1 MINMD
6 KRLIY
11 RVVLKLMFLLL
22 LAVLTIVL
30 INSLFT
36 QLNVKNNQQ
45 ASFSI
50 VELDVRG
57 MARGDIKKAQWEG
70 KEVNVI
76 RLESNELFTYI
87 NVGDSGNCPLFK
99 EVDGFK
105 DICTGT
111 RFDFAGKQK
120 GNEEHGVELIIPPHF
135 YVNGTLSIGKW
146 ENK

>member
-22 LAVLTIVL
+22 LCTLTIVL

-36 QLNVKNNQQ
+36 QSNVKNNQQ

-57 MARGDIKKAQWEG
+57 MVRGDIKKAQWEG

-76 RLESNELFTYI
+76 RLASNELFTYI

-99 EVDGFK
+99 EEKGLK

-111 RFDFAGKQK
+111 HFNFSGNQK
-120 GNEEHGVELIIPPHF
+120 GNEEHGFKLTIPPNF
-135 YVNGTLSIGKW
+135 YENGILFIGKGS
-146 ENK
+146 K